1 MYGLAKVQKI
11 INLKIMTKIYLSIL
25 SLGAICFFSS
35 CYYDNFKELRP
46 QGVIPKPCDTLGV
59 ISYSMQIVPILSTN
73 CTQSCHFSGAAGGGP
88 SDLTDYA
95 TVSADAAGII
105 DPADG
110 GSLYS
115 AVIQDN
121 VYSTPMPKNAS
132 KISDCDIAKIKKW
145 AAAGAPN
152 N

>member
-1 MYGLAKVQKI
+1 MKKI
-11 INLKIMTKIYLSIL
+11 FLPIISMS
-25 SLGAICFFSS
+25 AICFLNS

-46 QGVIPKPCDTLGV
+46 EGITPKTCDSAGV
-59 ISYSMQIVPILSTN
+59 ISYSAQIVPILSAN

-88 SDLTDYA
+88 SDLTDYN
-95 TVSADAAGII
+95 TVAADAADILSPG
-105 DPADG
+105 DG

-115 AVIQDN
+115 AVAWDN
-121 VYSTPMPKNAS
+121 NYATPMPKNGS
-132 KISDCDIAKIKKW
+132 KMSDCDIAKIKKW

>member
-1 MYGLAKVQKI
+1 MKKV
-11 INLKIMTKIYLSIL
+11 YLSIL
-25 SLGAICFFSS
+25 SVGTICFLNS

-46 QGVIPKPCDTLGV
+46 EGVIPKPCDSTGV
-59 ISYSMQIVPILSTN
+59 ISYSAQIVPILSAN
-73 CTQSCHFSGAAGGGP
+73 CTQSCHFNGATGGGP

-105 DPADG
+105 TPTDG

-115 AVIQDN
+115 SVAQDN
-121 VYSTPMPKNAS
+121 QFASPMPKNGS
-132 KISDCDIAKIKKW
+132 KMSDCDIAKIRKW